1 MKTPPLEDLAKVR
14 RLNRP
19 LHLWQVAALEMLKRD
34 AWDVHY
40 HIFTLIRRVTP

>member
-19 LHLWQVAALEMLKRD
+19 LHLWQVAVREMLWRD
-34 AWDVHY
+34 ELEAVYFIWF
-40 HIFTLIRRVTP
+40 IARVTP